1 MGLLG
6 ILLLRP
12 QNLFWYAVC
21 PSAWAGAVLLC
32 CWLPIPRS
40 CHLLLELLLG
50 WRGGFTLFYYH
61 GSLRPTLYP
70 EKHHVRK
77 EAHRAWKKCF
87 LIQKHFSSLRVQFQG
102 GWFRSNQGQLLSV
115 LPPFPLVPV
124 LVLTWLLVRVE
135 MVMSPSFRSFQLGL
149 VKQVASGV

>member
-6 ILLLRP
+6 ILLRRL

-21 PSAWAGAVLLC
+21 PSARAGAVLLC
-32 CWLPIPRS
+32 CWLHIPRL

-50 WRGGFTLFYYH
+50 QRGRFTLCYH

-77 EAHRAWKKCF
+77 EAHSAWKKCF
-87 LIQKHFSSLRVQFQG
+87 LIQKHVSSLGVQFQG

-115 LPPFPLVPV
+115 LPPLPLVPV

-135 MVMSPSFRSFQLGL
+135 MVMSPSFMSFQLGL